1 MATPLSPGLVSV
13 AVREARWIWHDRVA
27 LLLTLGVPLIA
38 FAVLSLTFS
47 NAVVRDLRVDVV
59 DRDMTQTS
67 MLYVQALNAAPN
79 VSVTRRS
86 TDLTAAM
93 HAVRSGEAIAT
104 VYLPRYLE
112 RDIADGKRPQIVIFY
127 NKQYL
132 TPGNIASA
140 ALASAVQAGTA
151 DLPKVPG
158 PAGYSPSALDVE
170 QYVLTNPALNYGQFL
185 LRALLPTVLHIVT
198 AIAAGYAVG
207 SEFGTRSLGEWMEAA
222 GGSAL
227 TALVGKLAP
236 YFGIFALMLVVE
248 AVTMHGAYQVPFAG
262 SAVLLAASSCLMIA
276 AYLSLGALFQLLVRN
291 LAFGLSL
298 TAIVCSPA
306 FGFAGVGFPLVGMS
320 GFPLVWGAL
329 LPLRWHLQVLFDQA
343 ARGVPPVVSLEP
355 FAAVAGLALIFFGLA
370 LLRLRL
376 VARTWR
382 PPQEEAG
389 PDEGS
394 ARPGIVGA
402 FAEEYRRVLG
412 DRGAFGLFV
421 LAPLLYGVLY
431 PQPYLGQLIRKVP
444 IAVVDSDSTELSR
457 TIIQALDVSE
467 ALQVSVRA
475 NTLAEAQDALARRKV
490 FAIVDI
496 PAGIERDVFAGRR
509 ARLPAYV
516 DAAYFLVRSRALEG
530 ILDATGEATA
540 QLLSR
545 DARRDG
551 SLYRAALVKS
561 SPVEVLNQPL
571 FNPTGGYASYIVPA
585 AFMLILQQTVL
596 MGSATIA
603 GLAFQQGGSSA
614 RRRRGAVSAVLG
626 QGLAHLLL
634 ALPGAV
640 LFLVVLP
647 RIYGFSATAH
657 VLDLLA
663 MLIPFILSVSFFGQF
678 AGMWFRRRETAVL
691 LFIASS
697 LPLLFLVGVSWPVEA
712 IPPYLQAVRYIF
724 SSTSAIDGLV
734 RINQMGASLN
744 DVFRDWV
751 VLWGLV
757 LLYGMLAVLAAWRLG
772 AVEGPA
778 DARAA

>member
-27 LLLTLGVPLIA
+27 LLLTVGVPLIA

-421 LAPLLYGVLY
+421 LAPLLYGVL
-431 PQPYLGQLIRKVP
+431 
-444 IAVVDSDSTELSR
+444 
-457 TIIQALDVSE
+457 
-467 ALQVSVRA
+467 
-475 NTLAEAQDALARRKV
+475 
-490 FAIVDI
+490 
-496 PAGIERDVFAGRR
+496 
-509 ARLPAYV
+509 
-516 DAAYFLVRSRALEG
+516 
-530 ILDATGEATA
+530 
-540 QLLSR
+540 
-545 DARRDG
+545 
-551 SLYRAALVKS
+551 
-561 SPVEVLNQPL
+561 
-571 FNPTGGYASYIVPA
+571 
-585 AFMLILQQTVL
+585 
-596 MGSATIA
+596 
-603 GLAFQQGGSSA
+603 
-614 RRRRGAVSAVLG
+614 
-626 QGLAHLLL
+626 
-634 ALPGAV
+634 
-640 LFLVVLP
+640 
-647 RIYGFSATAH
+647 
-657 VLDLLA
+657 
-663 MLIPFILSVSFFGQF
+663 
-678 AGMWFRRRETAVL
+678 
-691 LFIASS
+691 
-697 LPLLFLVGVSWPVEA
+697 
-712 IPPYLQAVRYIF
+712 
-724 SSTSAIDGLV
+724 
-734 RINQMGASLN
+734 
-744 DVFRDWV
+744 
-751 VLWGLV
+751 
-757 LLYGMLAVLAAWRLG
+757 
-772 AVEGPA
+772 
-778 DARAA
+778 

>member
-1 MATPLSPGLVSV
+1 
-13 AVREARWIWHDRVA
+13 
-27 LLLTLGVPLIA
+27 
-38 FAVLSLTFS
+38 
-47 NAVVRDLRVDVV
+47 
-59 DRDMTQTS
+59 
-67 MLYVQALNAAPN
+67 
-79 VSVTRRS
+79 
-86 TDLTAAM
+86 
-93 HAVRSGEAIAT
+93 
-104 VYLPRYLE
+104 
-112 RDIADGKRPQIVIFY
+112 
-127 NKQYL
+127 
-132 TPGNIASA
+132 
-140 ALASAVQAGTA
+140 
-151 DLPKVPG
+151 
-158 PAGYSPSALDVE
+158 
-170 QYVLTNPALNYGQFL
+170 
-185 LRALLPTVLHIVT
+185 
-198 AIAAGYAVG
+198 
-207 SEFGTRSLGEWMEAA
+207 
-222 GGSAL
+222 
-227 TALVGKLAP
+227 
-236 YFGIFALMLVVE
+236 
-248 AVTMHGAYQVPFAG
+248 
-262 SAVLLAASSCLMIA
+262 
-276 AYLSLGALFQLLVRN
+276 
-291 LAFGLSL
+291 
-298 TAIVCSPA
+298 
-306 FGFAGVGFPLVGMS
+306 
-320 GFPLVWGAL
+320 
-329 LPLRWHLQVLFDQA
+329 
-343 ARGVPPVVSLEP
+343 
-355 FAAVAGLALIFFGLA
+355 
-370 LLRLRL
+370 
-376 VARTWR
+376 
-382 PPQEEAG
+382 
-389 PDEGS
+389 
-394 ARPGIVGA
+394 
-402 FAEEYRRVLG
+402 
-412 DRGAFGLFV
+412 
-421 LAPLLYGVLY
+421 
-431 PQPYLGQLIRKVP
+431 
-444 IAVVDSDSTELSR
+444 VVDSDSTELSR

-467 ALQVSVRA
+467 ALQVAVRA

-516 DAAYFLVRSRALEG
+516 DAAYSLVRSRTLEG

-603 GLAFQQGGSSA
+603 GLAFQQGGPSA
-614 RRRRGAVSAVLG
+614 RRRRGALSAVLG

-647 RIYGFSATAH
+647 RIYGFSATTQ

-772 AVEGPA
+772 AAEGPA